1 MHSLNLQ
8 ATDKKDLR
16 SRVLETASV
25 VLHCVRQ
32 LPSALVRRRLG
43 SMAYLA
49 GEVIRLS
56 PGIHSTLLAISRIKG
71 FGWLDV
77 TCWAWSNMRHTAS
90 ADASSLDFLRHFVSD
105 NQEGFRATRHGWLS
119 WQNTPRTAGVRKVCR
134 SGARKV
140 FQDRYQSDQCCES
153 NSFLPITLW
162 TAATYMASKQPW
174 HCSTKPTLAVVDL
187 VVMSSRCQRAVCMA
201 NEAVKPKMHIT
212 RHVLR

>member
-1 MHSLNLQ
+1 MLSAAEYYYVRHLRSKSLVHSLNLQ
-8 ATDKKDLR
+8 AIDKKDLR

-56 PGIHSTLLAISRIKG
+56 PRIHSTLLAISRIKG

-77 TCWAWSNMRHTAS
+77 TCWAWSNMRQTAS

-105 NQEGFRATRHGWLS
+105 NQERFRATRHGWLS
-119 WQNTPRTAGVRKVCR
+119 WQNTPRTAGVEVAHRK
-134 SGARKV
+134 
-140 FQDRYQSDQCCES
+140 F
-153 NSFLPITLW
+153 
-162 TAATYMASKQPW
+162 SKTG
-174 HCSTKPTLAVVDL
+174 TKAISAV
-187 VVMSSRCQRAVCMA
+187 RAIAFCQ
-201 NEAVKPKMHIT
+201 
-212 RHVLR
+212 